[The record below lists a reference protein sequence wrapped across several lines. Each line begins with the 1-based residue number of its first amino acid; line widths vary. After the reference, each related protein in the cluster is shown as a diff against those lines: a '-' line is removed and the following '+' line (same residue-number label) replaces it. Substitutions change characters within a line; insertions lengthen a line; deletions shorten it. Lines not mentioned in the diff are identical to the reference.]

1 VWLAIEAHRAADRA
15 LRMCKASDVDLDPD
29 DESPFAHVPAQDAGP
44 GPLQDGPFTY
54 DKLIA
59 STGRGTIRIGSGW
72 RRVVGFVAIGVVGI
86 VLVAAIVL
94 R

>member
-1 VWLAIEAHRAADRA
+1 MALDAD
-15 LRMCKASDVDLDPD
+15 DND
-29 DESPFAHVPAQDAGP
+29 SPFAHVPTQDAGP

-54 DKLIA
+54 EKLVA
-59 STGRGTIRIGSGW
+59 STGRGTIRLGSRW

-86 VLVAAIVL
+86 VLVASILL